1 MSIRAWKPGRSFRVD
16 AAGAVAVPPPAADP
30 RITELDALRG
40 IAAVAIVIFHSNVR
54 RFPWGWAAVDLF
66 FVLSGF
72 LITGIVL
79 RHGGTRGFLPRF
91 YARRALRIFPVY
103 YLVVLGLVVCGGILP
118 RPNDPRGLIYELT
131 YTQYVPYYW
140 FAESPRYS
148 PYLGHTW
155 TLAIEEQFY
164 LVWPALILLAGRSR
178 AWVAG
183 LSLATVA
190 GSFAMRSMGFSV
202 ALLGA
207 RADGLA
213 LGGLL
218 AAILTAPEGGLRI
231 ASRGLRAGLAT
242 LAVASALVLAALA
255 AFVGMA
261 ATDAFPRWT
270 GTVVLAFSTLWLG
283 IIGLVVIHSGHP
295 RLAVLRRPRLR
306 WLGTVSYGLYL
317 YHFLVL
323 VISGDVYRRLGLR
336 GQPLWREA
344 PTIGLCFVVAALSWK
359 YIERPILRWKDRFAY
374 DDAPRGGNPPH
385 VPAPADR
392 AAPVGEDSLGD
403 APW

>member
-1 MSIRAWKPGRSFRVD
+1 MPMSIGAGKPGRSLRVD
-16 AAGAVAVPPPAADP
+16 PAVAAGPEA
-30 RITELDALRG
+30 RIPELDALRG
-40 IAAVAIVIFHSNVR
+40 IAAVVIVIFHSNVR

-79 RHGGTRGFLPRF
+79 RHGGSRGFLSRF
-91 YARRALRIFPVY
+91 YIRRALRIFPAY
-103 YLVVLGLVVCGGILP
+103 YLVVLGLVVFRNVLP
-118 RPNDPRGLIYELT
+118 RPVDPRGLIYELT
-131 YTQYVPYYW
+131 YTQFLPYYW
-140 FAESPRYS
+140 FAEAPRYS

-178 AWVAG
+178 AWVAA

-190 GSFAMRSMGFSV
+190 GSFYLRSRGYSV

-218 AAILTAPEGGLRI
+218 AAVMAGREGVAMASSRALRVGLGATSIVSAAIL
-231 ASRGLRAGLAT
+231 
-242 LAVASALVLAALA
+242 VALA
-255 AFVGMA
+255 SFVGMA

-270 GTVVLAFSTLWLG
+270 GLVVLSFSTLWLG
-283 IIGLVVIHSGHP
+283 VIGLVVIYSGHP

-306 WLGTVSYGLYL
+306 RIGAISYGLYL
-317 YHFLVL
+317 YHFLVI
-323 VISGDVYRRLGLR
+323 VISGDIYRAIGLR

-344 PTIGLCFVVAALSWK
+344 PTIGVCFVVAALSWK
-359 YIERPILRWKDRFAY
+359 YIERPILKLKDRFAY
-374 DDAPRGGNPPH
+374 TTDEGR
-385 VPAPADR
+385 PAPASVS
-392 AAPVGEDSLGD
+392 AARRVGLDVGTEQARRG
-403 APW
+403 

>member
-1 MSIRAWKPGRSFRVD
+1 MSIRAGKPGQALRVD
-16 AAGAVAVPPPAADP
+16 PAVASPAGGEA
-30 RITELDALRG
+30 RIPELDAIRG
-40 IAAVAIVIFHSNVR
+40 IAAIAIVIFHSNVR

-91 YARRALRIFPVY
+91 YVRRALRIFPVY
-103 YLVVLGLVVCGGILP
+103 YLVVLGLVVFHNALP
-118 RPNDPRGLIYELT
+118 RQVDPRGLIYELT
-131 YTQYVPYYW
+131 YTQFLPYYW

-148 PYLGHTW
+148 HYLGHTW
-155 TLAIEEQFY
+155 TLAVEEQFY

-178 AWVAG
+178 WRVAA

-190 GSFAMRSMGFSV
+190 GSFILRSRGYSV

-218 AAILTAPEGGLRI
+218 AALLAGREGTALAASRGFRTALASMAIVSAAILTA
-231 ASRGLRAGLAT
+231 LAI
-242 LAVASALVLAALA
+242 
-255 AFVGMA
+255 FVGMGP
-261 ATDAFPRWT
+261 TDVFPPWT

-283 IIGLVVIHSGHP
+283 LIGLVVIHSGHP

-306 WLGTVSYGLYL
+306 WVGKVSYGLYL
-317 YHFLVL
+317 YHFLVIL
-323 VISGDVYRRLGLR
+323 ISGDIFKAMGFR
-336 GQPLWREA
+336 GQPFWREA
-344 PTIGLCFVVAALSWK
+344 PTIGICFVIAGLSWR
-359 YIERPILRWKDRFAY
+359 YIEKPILGLKDRFPYEDERRPAI
-374 DDAPRGGNPPH
+374 A
-385 VPAPADR
+385 APAM
-392 AAPVGEDSLGD
+392 AKVSV
-403 APW
+403 

>member
-1 MSIRAWKPGRSFRVD
+1 MSIGAGKPGRSLRVD
-16 AAGAVAVPPPAADP
+16 PAVEVAAAPEV
-30 RITELDALRG
+30 RIPELDALRG

-79 RHGGTRGFLPRF
+79 RHGGSRGFLSRF
-91 YARRALRIFPVY
+91 YIRRALRIFPVY
-103 YLVVLGLVVCGGILP
+103 YLVVLGLVVVRNILP
-118 RPNDPRGLIYELT
+118 RPVDPRGLIYELT
-131 YTQYVPYYW
+131 YTQFLPYYW
-140 FAESPRYS
+140 FAEAPRYS

-178 AWVAG
+178 LRVAL

-190 GSFAMRSMGFSV
+190 GSFYLRSRGYSV

-218 AAILTAPEGGLRI
+218 AAVMAGREGWQEASSRALRVGLGAMSIVSAAIL
-231 ASRGLRAGLAT
+231 
-242 LAVASALVLAALA
+242 VALA
-255 AFVGMA
+255 MFVGMGP
-261 ATDAFPRWT
+261 TDAFPPWT
-270 GTVVLAFSTLWLG
+270 GLVVLAFSTLWLG
-283 IIGLVVIHSGHP
+283 LIGLVVIYSGHP

-306 WLGTVSYGLYL
+306 WAGKVSYGLYL
-317 YHFLVL
+317 YHFLVI
-323 VISGDVYRRLGLR
+323 VISGDIYRNIGLR

-344 PTIGLCFVVAALSWK
+344 PTIGVCFVIAALSWR
-359 YIERPILRWKDRFAY
+359 YIEKPILGLKDRFAY
-374 DDAPRGGNPPH
+374 
-385 VPAPADR
+385 
-392 AAPVGEDSLGD
+392 EDERTRELPS
-403 APW
+403 PSPTKVERVEV

>member
-1 MSIRAWKPGRSFRVD
+1 MSIRAGKPGRSLRVD
-16 AAGAVAVPPPAADP
+16 PAVVAGHEA
-30 RITELDALRG
+30 RIPELDALRG
-40 IAAVAIVIFHSNVR
+40 IAAVVIVIFHSNVR

-79 RHGGTRGFLPRF
+79 RHGGSRGFLSRF
-91 YARRALRIFPVY
+91 YIRRALRIFPAY
-103 YLVVLGLVVCGGILP
+103 YLVVLGLVVFRNLLP
-118 RPNDPRGLIYELT
+118 RPVDPRGLIYELT
-131 YTQYVPYYW
+131 YTQFLPYYW
-140 FAESPRYS
+140 FAEAPRYS

-178 AWVAG
+178 AWVAA

-190 GSFAMRSMGFSV
+190 GSFYLRSRGYSV

-218 AAILTAPEGGLRI
+218 AAVMAGRDGIATSRALRVGLTA
-231 ASRGLRAGLAT
+231 AT
-242 LAVASALVLAALA
+242 VVSAAILVALA
-255 AFVGMA
+255 SFVGMA

-270 GTVVLAFSTLWLG
+270 GLVVLAFSTLWLG
-283 IIGLVVIHSGHP
+283 VIGLVVIHSGHP
-295 RLAVLRRPRLR
+295 RLAVLRRPRLQR
-306 WLGTVSYGLYL
+306 IGAISYGLYL
-317 YHFLVL
+317 YHFLVI
-323 VISGDVYRRLGLR
+323 VISGDIYRSIGLR

-344 PTIGLCFVVAALSWK
+344 PTIGVCFVIAALSWK
-359 YIERPILRWKDRFAY
+359 YVERPILGLKDRFAY
-374 DDAPRGGNPPH
+374 EDERRPAIASPSVAM
-385 VPAPADR
+385 VPAQEPEPA
-392 AAPVGEDSLGD
+392 
-403 APW
+403 